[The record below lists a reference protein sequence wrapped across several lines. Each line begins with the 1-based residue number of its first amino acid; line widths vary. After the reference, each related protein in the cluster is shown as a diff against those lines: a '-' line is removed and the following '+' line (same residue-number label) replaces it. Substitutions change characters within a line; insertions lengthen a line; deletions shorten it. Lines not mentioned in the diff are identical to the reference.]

1 VVVRVE
7 EERRRR
13 RRWRDIFFFFVRG
26 LNFVKAELNPKVEG
40 GGAERSA

>member
-13 RRWRDIFFFFVRG
+13 RRWRDIFFFVRG

-40 GGAERSA
+40 VGAERSA